1 MSSGGG
7 SNGVTRYD
15 WNPFMENMWA
25 GGQDGNTGLLNRA
38 ITTLNAPY
46 TKYDGNRIAPL
57 YNRVGED
64 GEVMLDE
71 NGKPMPS
78 YTKEGIDRIRNI
90 ALNGSEPANAADTA
104 LVELLTGKTKAGKPS
119 TSFVNPYE
127 GQDVPT
133 FTQDA
138 SMISGE
144 VTGKVAPGKN
154 EFMGVDSAPFN
165 AVLDRGL
172 EKIGKNYKNTTEA
185 ETRKLMNLS
194 GIFGGGAH
202 QQVQDTNE
210 ENLAEQMGAYTQS
223 MLNDQINRSAG
234 LREAD
239 LGRDVGAQQF
249 NIGTQ
254 GQNIDRNMTAQ
265 QFNLSQAMQNAQ
277 MQNAMSQF
285 NRTNNQSLAENRF
298 GRQMQAIPM
307 GFEAENRGFRTGQAL
322 LGIGDI
328 DRGYQQSL
336 LDRGYQD
343 WADEQNWERNNI
355 NWAANLL
362 SQAQGGIGGQVTQQQ
377 PGYGI
382 NPAGGLLGGAM
393 FGNAMGW
400 WGR

>member
-7 SNGVTRYD
+7 SNGVTRYE

-38 ITTLNAPY
+38 ITTLNSPY
-46 TKYDGNRIAPL
+46 QQYGGKRIADL
-57 YNRVGED
+57 SGD
-64 GEVMLDE
+64 TTAGMA
-71 NGKPMPS
+71 
-78 YTKEGIDRIRNI
+78 RIRNI
-90 ALNGSEPANAADTA
+90 ATNGTEGANAADR
-104 LVELLTGKTKAGKPS
+104 EITKILNGGY
-119 TSFVNPYE
+119 VNPYE

-202 QQVQDTNE
+202 KEEVDRNE
-210 ENLAEQMGAYTQS
+210 ENLLDQMGAFTSQ
-223 MLNDQINRSAG
+223 MQNDQLNRSAG

-254 GQNIDRNMTAQ
+254 GQNIDRNMGAQ

-277 MQNAMSQF
+277 MQNQMGQF
-285 NRTNNQSLAENRF
+285 NRSNNQQLAENRF

-307 GFEAENRGFRTGQAL
+307 GFDAETRGLKTGQAL

-328 DRGYQQSL
+328 DRSYQQSL

-343 WADEQNWERNNI
+343 WSDAQNWERNNI
-355 NWAANLL
+355 NWMGNLL

-377 PGYGI
+377 PGYGM
-382 NPAGGLLGGAM
+382 NPAAGLLGGAM

-400 WGR
+400 WG